1 MKEDFNLN
9 RFLNAQEW
17 DYTTALQEIQ
27 MGRKYSHWIWYIFP
41 QMRGLG
47 RSHNSEFYGISSI
60 DEAIAYLN
68 EPILNSRLRE
78 ITLALLSNEG
88 KSAREILGDIDARK
102 VCSSMTLFDM
112 VSPNDIFAQV
122 LDKFYEGRRCGRT
135 IRVLDDR
142 NAHSGHCWIK
152 RGGGNCVS

>member
-1 MKEDFNLN
+1 MEHDYNLY
-9 RFLNAQEW
+9 RFIKAQENN
-17 DYTTALQEIQ
+17 YGIALQEIRN
-27 MGRKYSHWIWYIFP
+27 GRKYSHWIWYIFP

-47 RSHNSEFYGISSI
+47 RSHNSEFYGIISI

-102 VCSSMTLFDM
+102 VRSSMTLFDM
-112 VSPNDIFAQV
+112 VSPNDIYAQV

-142 NAHSGHCWIK
+142 NAHSGHRWIK
-152 RGGGNCVS
+152 RGSGNYIS